1 MNLQS
6 IRIELDKATSLVP
19 LLSTLTNGVN
29 LVQKLF
35 VLPNMSSQEIEQNT
49 YYSYLQN
56 KSINEIA
63 LEMIPL
69 IGNAYAF
76 HQKNLWSRPEFVLR
90 QIQEN
95 PSNLLRASLDL
106 QYNPKFLIQAC
117 AQNKKTLNFISNEIK
132 EKNMEFCLGI
142 LATYGKETKEFQ
154 KNLDNLCLEYEIYR
168 DCSDDLQPLID
179 EPSFDRKKKSSL
191 KSLYAHAQSD
201 YNKSYDLL
209 QNTLEENKK
218 IHKEIAEQTARLQDL
233 NSKIKNNVST
243 NLSKGDE
250 IVEDMEYIPLYLK
263 PSGYILNGM
272 NFLLD
277 TGFKATSYLIQGR

>member
-6 IRIELDKATSLVP
+6 IRIELDKTTSLIP

-35 VLPNMSSQEIEQNT
+35 VLPNMSSQEIEKNT

-56 KSINEIA
+56 KSINQIS

-76 HQKNLWSRPEFVLR
+76 DQKNLWNRPEFVLG
-90 QIQEN
+90 QIQRD

-117 AQNKKTLNFISNEIK
+117 AQNKKTLDFISNEIK

-142 LATYGKETKEFQ
+142 LATYGKETEEFQ
-154 KNLDNLCLEYEIYR
+154 KNLDNLCLDYEIYR

-179 EPSFDRKKKSSL
+179 ESSSDGRKKRSL
-191 KSLYAHAQSD
+191 KSLYLHAQSD
-201 YNKSYDLL
+201 CNKSYDLL
-209 QNTLEENKK
+209 QNTLEESKK
-218 IHKEIAEQTARLQDL
+218 IHKEITEQNARLQDL
-233 NSKIKNNVST
+233 NSKIKNDISN

-250 IVEDMEYIPLYLK
+250 IIEDMNYIPLYLQA
-263 PSGYILNGM
+263 PGYILNGM
-272 NFLLD
+272 NVLLD
-277 TGFKATSYLIQGR
+277 TGFKATSYLIH

>member
-35 VLPNMSSQEIEQNT
+35 VLPNMSSEEIEKNT
-49 YYSYLQN
+49 YYSYLQS
-56 KSINEIA
+56 KSINQIS

-76 HQKNLWSRPEFVLR
+76 HQKKLWNRPEFVLR
-90 QIQEN
+90 QIQKD

-106 QYNPKFLIQAC
+106 QSNPKFLIQAC
-117 AQNKKTLNFISNEIK
+117 AQNKKILNFLSTEIK
-132 EKNMEFCLGI
+132 EKNIEFCLGI
-142 LATYGKETKEFQ
+142 LATYGKETKELQ
-154 KNLDNLCLEYEIYR
+154 KNLYNLCLEYEIYR

-191 KSLYAHAQSD
+191 KFLYAHAQSD

-209 QNTLEENKK
+209 KNTLEENKK
-218 IHKEIAEQTARLQDL
+218 IHKEINEQTARLQDL
-233 NSKIKNNVST
+233 NSEIENDVSN
-243 NLSKGDE
+243 NLSKADE
-250 IVEDMEYIPLYLK
+250 IIEDMEHILLYLQA
-263 PSGYILNGM
+263 PGYILHGM
-272 NFLLD
+272 NALLD
-277 TGFKATSYLIQGR
+277 TGVKVTSCLIQRR

>member
-6 IRIELDKATSLVP
+6 IRIEVDKTTSLIP

-35 VLPNMSSQEIEQNT
+35 VLPKMSSQEIEKNI

-56 KSINEIA
+56 KSINEIS

-76 HQKNLWSRPEFVLR
+76 YQKNVWNRREFVLG
-90 QIQEN
+90 QIQKN
-95 PSNLLRASLDL
+95 PSSLLRAGLGL
-106 QYNPKFLIQAC
+106 QYDPKFLIEAC
-117 AQNKKTLNFISNEIK
+117 AQNKKTLDFVSTEIK

-142 LATYGKETKEFQ
+142 LAVYGKETKEFE
-154 KNLDNLCLEYEIYR
+154 KKLDNLCLEYEIYR
-168 DCSDDLQPLID
+168 DCSDDLEPLIN
-179 EPSFDRKKKSSL
+179 EFSFVRKKKRSL

-209 QNTLEENKK
+209 ENTLKENKK
-218 IHKEIAEQTARLQDL
+218 IHKQVVEQTTRLQSL
-233 NSKIKNNVST
+233 NSKIKSNVSN
-243 NLSKGDE
+243 NLLKGDE
-250 IVEDMEYIPLYLK
+250 IIENMQYIPLYLTA
-263 PSGYILNGM
+263 SGYILNGM
-272 NFLLD
+272 NILLD
-277 TGFKATSYLIQGR
+277 TGFKATSYLFKVR

>member
-6 IRIELDKATSLVP
+6 IRIELDKTTSLIP

-35 VLPNMSSQEIEQNT
+35 VLPNMSSQEIEKNT

-56 KSINEIA
+56 KSINQIS

-76 HQKNLWSRPEFVLR
+76 DQKNLWNRPEFVLG
-90 QIQEN
+90 QIQRD

-117 AQNKKTLNFISNEIK
+117 AQNKKTLDFISNEIK

-142 LATYGKETKEFQ
+142 LATYG
-154 KNLDNLCLEYEIYR
+154 L
-168 DCSDDLQPLID
+168 SLI
-179 EPSFDRKKKSSL
+179 
-191 KSLYAHAQSD
+191 H
-201 YNKSYDLL
+201 
-209 QNTLEENKK
+209 
-218 IHKEIAEQTARLQDL
+218 I
-233 NSKIKNNVST
+233 
-243 NLSKGDE
+243 
-250 IVEDMEYIPLYLK
+250 
-263 PSGYILNGM
+263 
-272 NFLLD
+272 
-277 TGFKATSYLIQGR
+277 